1 LVEREVRLLTTP
13 LRVLLIEDSEDDAL
27 LAVLELL
34 RAGYVI
40 TSRRVETAAGLVDAL
55 EHERWD
61 LAIADFSMPQFSGTK
76 ALAILRQYDAEMP
89 FVFVSGTIA
98 EDAAVAAMKV
108 GAQDYVMKGSLK
120 RLVPAVERELREVEV
135 RRSRRR
141 AEERL
146 AHLAYHDALTDLPN
160 RALLHD
166 RLTQAMLGYHREGQ
180 PLALMVLDL
189 DNFKAIND
197 SLGHQAGDRVLQQ
210 VALRLRAALR
220 DTDTVARLGSDEF
233 ALLLPHT
240 DLAGAEA
247 AADKILQR
255 LTAPYVLDD
264 RSLVVAASLGLAI
277 FPQHSTV
284 ADTLLQQAD
293 IAMYAAKDGGVGVAV
308 YSADRDRQA
317 HRRLHV
323 ISDLRE
329 AIDRDHFACYYQP
342 IVDLSTGAI
351 AALEVLARWQ
361 HPSQGLL
368 PPSEFIELAEQTGLI
383 EPLTLLLLD
392 KALGEWHGADGA
404 GIPIAVNLSA
414 RHLRDPNL
422 APRIDAILGARGV
435 PPTRL
440 VLEITENFIMSD
452 PVRSIGTLTRLHE
465 MGVTLALDD
474 FGTGYSS
481 LSYLR
486 RLPLDEL
493 KIDRSFVMG
502 LVTEGDAIVR
512 STIELAHN
520 LGLTVVAEGVESS
533 AICDRLRDLGC
544 DAGQGTFIAAPH
556 PCAVVKE
563 WLGVRPWV
571 VLWGTA
577 GGGARRP
584 PPRRGHKR

>member
-1 LVEREVRLLTTP
+1 MTTA
-13 LRVLLIEDSEDDAL
+13 LRVLLIEDCEADARI
-27 LAVLELL
+27 VILELQ
-34 RAGYVI
+34 RAGYEV
-40 TSRRVETAAGLVDAL
+40 TSRRVDTAAALVDAL
-55 EHERWD
+55 EHARWD
-61 LAIADFSMPQFSGTK
+61 LAIADFSMPQVGGTT
-76 ALAILRQYDAEMP
+76 ALTILRHYDAEMP
-89 FVFVSGTIA
+89 FVFVSGTTG
-98 EDAAVAAMKV
+98 EDAAVAAMKG
-108 GAQDYVMKGSLK
+108 GAQDYIMKGSLT
-120 RLVPAVERELREVEV
+120 RLVPAVERELREVDV
-135 RRSRRR
+135 RRSRKR

-160 RALLHD
+160 RVLLHD
-166 RLTQAMLGYHREGQ
+166 RLTQAMLGYHREAQ

-210 VALRLRAALR
+210 IAARLRAGLR
-220 DTDTVARLGSDEF
+220 DTDTVARLGGDEF

-240 DLAGAEA
+240 DLTGAESA
-247 AADKILQR
+247 AAKILQR
-255 LTAPYVLDD
+255 LAAPYLLDD
-264 RSLVVAASLGLAI
+264 RSLVVGASVGLAV

-293 IAMYAAKDGGVGVAV
+293 IAMYAAKNGGVGVAV

-329 AIDRDHFACYYQP
+329 AIDRDHFACHYQP
-342 IVDLSTGAI
+342 IVNLATGGI
-351 AALEVLARWQ
+351 AALEALARWQ

-392 KALGEWHGADGA
+392 KALAEWSGGDAVA
-404 GIPIAVNLSA
+404 IPIAVNLSA
-414 RHLRDPNL
+414 RHLRDPSL
-422 APRIDAILGARGV
+422 AARIDAILNARGLS
-435 PPTRL
+435 PSRL
-440 VLEITENFIMSD
+440 ILEITENFIMSD
-452 PVRSIGTLTRLHE
+452 PVRSIATLTRLHE

-493 KIDRSFVMG
+493 KIDRSFVMA

-512 STIELAHN
+512 ATIDLAHN
-520 LGLTVVAEGVESS
+520 LGLTVVAEGVESI
-533 AICDRLRDLGC
+533 AIYDRLRDLGC
-544 DAGQGTFIAAPH
+544 DAGQGLFIAAPQ
-556 PCAVVKE
+556 PCAVVKAWTAGRE
-563 WLGVRPWV
+563 SGSVVRP
-571 VLWGTA
+571 
-577 GGGARRP
+577 
-584 PPRRGHKR
+584 

>member
-1 LVEREVRLLTTP
+1 MTAP

-27 LAVLELL
+27 LAVLELQ
-34 RAGYVI
+34 RAGYAV
-40 TSRRVETAAGLVDAL
+40 TSRRVETAAALVDAL

-76 ALAILRQYDAEMP
+76 ALTILRQHDTEMP

-98 EDAAVAAMKV
+98 EDVAVEAMKG
-108 GAQDYVMKGSLK
+108 GAQDYIMKGSLR
-120 RLVPAVERELREVEV
+120 RLVPAVERELRDVEV
-135 RRSRRR
+135 RRSRKR
-141 AEERL
+141 AEDRL

-166 RLTQAMLGYHREGQ
+166 RLTQAMLGYQREAQ
-180 PLALMVLDL
+180 PVALMVLDV

-197 SLGHQAGDRVLQQ
+197 ALGHQAGDCVLQQ
-210 VALRLRAALR
+210 VAARLRAGVR
-220 DTDTVARLGSDEF
+220 DTDLVARLGGDEF

-247 AADKILQR
+247 AAGKVLQQ
-255 LTAPYVLDD
+255 LTAPYVIDD
-264 RSLVVAASLGLAI
+264 RRLVVSACIGLAL
-277 FPQHSTV
+277 FPQHGTV
-284 ADTLLQQAD
+284 ADTLLQQAA
-293 IAMYAAKDGGVGVAV
+293 IALDAAKHGGVGVAV

-317 HRRLHV
+317 HRRLSV

-329 AIDRDHFACYYQP
+329 AIDRDHFTCYYQP
-342 IVDLSTGAI
+342 IVDLATGAV
-351 AALEVLARWQ
+351 AALEALARWQ

-368 PPSEFIELAEQTGLI
+368 PPSEFIDLAEQTGLI

-392 KALGEWHGADGA
+392 KALGEWGGTDMRL
-404 GIPIAVNLSA
+404 AVNLSA

-422 APRIDAILGARGV
+422 AARIDGMLHARRV
-435 PPTRL
+435 PPSRL
-440 VLEITENFIMSD
+440 ILEITENVIMSD
-452 PVRSIGTLTRLHE
+452 PVPSMATLRRLHE

-512 STIELAHN
+512 STIELAHD
-520 LGLTVVAEGVESS
+520 LGLSVVAEGVESS
-533 AICDRLRDLGC
+533 VIYDRLRDLGC
-544 DAGQGTFIAAPH
+544 DAGQGLFIAAPQ
-556 PCAVVKE
+556 PGAVVRA
-563 WLGVRPWV
+563 W
-571 VLWGTA
+571 A
-577 GGGARRP
+577 AAR
-584 PPRRGHKR
+584 